1 MSLLIGTALAFAFLE
16 WPWRLLVIVPLAAL
30 EAFEVMVFLKW
41 RKVRSITG
49 AEAMIGSSG
58 KALTDC
64 QPDGQVKVQ
73 GQIWKGRCPGGV
85 RAGDEV
91 TVVAIEGLTL
101 ELVASARAGTSG
113 R

>member
-16 WPWRLLVIVPLAAL
+16 WPWRLLVIIPLAGL
-30 EAFEVMVFLKW
+30 EVFEVLVFLRW

-49 AEAMIGSSG
+49 AEAMIGTPG

-64 QPDGQVKVQ
+64 IPEGQVKVQ
-73 GQIWKGRCPGGV
+73 GRIWKGRCPGGV
-85 RAGDEV
+85 RAGEDV
-91 TVVAIEGLTL
+91 TVVAVDGLTL
-101 ELVASARAGTSG
+101 EVVASARTETSA